1 MPDMTTLKISIEN
14 QSDAKTLA
22 KFLRTL
28 GYVKS
33 VSIEKPVKPLT
44 GEDWILPGHQVTNK
58 EINSLIEEIEK
69 DNDPGITT
77 AQLEKEIAQW
87 NKGIYK

>member
-1 MPDMTTLKISIEN
+1 MTTLKINIEN
-14 QSDAKTLA
+14 ESDAKALA

-33 VSIEKPVKPLT
+33 VSIEKTEKPLT
-44 GEDWILPGHQVTNK
+44 GEDWVLPGKAITDNDIDNLVG
-58 EINSLIEEIEK
+58 EIEK

-77 AQLEKEIAQW
+77 SQLEKEIARW
-87 NKGIYK
+87 NKGIYR

>member
-1 MPDMTTLKISIEN
+1 MTTLRVNIDN
-14 QSDAKTLA
+14 QSDAKSLA
-22 KFLRTL
+22 TFLRTL

-33 VSIEKPVKPLT
+33 VSVEKPVKPET
-44 GEDWILPGHQVTNK
+44 HKDWILSGPPVTDK
-58 EINSLIEEIEK
+58 EIDHLIEEIE
-69 DNDPGITT
+69 DENDPGITT